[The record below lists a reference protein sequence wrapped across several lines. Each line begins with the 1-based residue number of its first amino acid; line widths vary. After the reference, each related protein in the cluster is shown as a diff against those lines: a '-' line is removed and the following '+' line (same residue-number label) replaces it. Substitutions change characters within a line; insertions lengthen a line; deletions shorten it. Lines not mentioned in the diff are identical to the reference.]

1 MHRFLAVLL
10 ALFLLSAGNA
20 GATLLLDLHG
30 SQGALHGR
38 LIISGDTL
46 QVDDQGQ
53 PRLTAVDQLL
63 CRLIITAPEEMT
75 ITLPAFAGKSYG
87 DFTLLDQGETIVR
100 RTRRGLEHERQW
112 LIEPYNPGSY
122 QLPELRILGRL
133 GTMTTELI
141 LPRPPLLVQA
151 VGTQAEEPV
160 DILPPQVPASSG
172 AATTALGALLLAT
185 LALAAWLWRRQ
196 HRKGGGKPLLP
207 KERALT
213 EIALLVDLPPRQHI
227 EKLAQIVRCY
237 LSSRFDLR
245 CLEQT
250 YPEYGPALT
259 ACAEIPAESR
269 EIFLVVL
276 ERCDLIKF
284 SKAAPAPNEP
294 EEMTEQIRTALAGC
308 PPAKPNDKT
317 CGRW

>member
-1 MHRFLAVLL
+1 MRRFLAVLL
-10 ALFLLSAGNA
+10 GLFLLSTGKA

-30 SQGALHGR
+30 SQGTLDGR

-46 QVDDQGQ
+46 LVDEQGQ

-63 CRLIITAPEEMT
+63 CRLIITAPAEMT
-75 ITLPAFAGKSYG
+75 ITLPAFTGKSYG

-122 QLPELRILGRL
+122 QLPELRILGRQ

-141 LPRPPLLVQA
+141 LPRSPLLVQA
-151 VGTQAEEPV
+151 VSTPEEPV
-160 DILPPQVPASSG
+160 DILPPRAPASSG
-172 AATTALGALLLAT
+172 TTTVALAALLLAI
-185 LALAAWLWRRQ
+185 LALAAWLWRR
-196 HRKGGGKPLLP
+196 HRQKGGGKPLLP
-207 KERALT
+207 KERALS
-213 EIALLVDLPPRQHI
+213 EIALLVELPPRRHI
-227 EKLAQIVRCY
+227 EKLAHIVRCY
-237 LSSRFDLR
+237 LTSRFDLG

-250 YPEYGPALT
+250 YPEYGPALA

-284 SKAAPAPNEP
+284 SKVTPAPNEP

-308 PPAKPNDKT
+308 PPAKPNSKT

>member
-1 MHRFLAVLL
+1 MRLFLAVLL
-10 ALFLLSAGNA
+10 GLFLLSAGNA

-30 SQGALHGR
+30 SQGALGGR
-38 LIISGDTL
+38 LLLTGDTL
-46 QVDDQGQ
+46 LVDEQGQ

-87 DFTLLDQGETIVR
+87 DFTLLDQGETVVR
-100 RTRRGLEHERQW
+100 RTRYGLEHERQW

-122 QLPELRILGRL
+122 QLPELRISGQL

-151 VGTQAEEPV
+151 VGIPAEEPE
-160 DILPPQVPASSG
+160 DILPPRAPASAG
-172 AATTALGALLLAT
+172 ATTTALAALLLAI

-196 HRKGGGKPLLP
+196 RQKGGGKPLLP

-227 EKLAQIVRCY
+227 EKLAHIVRCY
-237 LSSRFDLR
+237 LTSRFDLG

-250 YPEYGPALT
+250 YPEYGPALA

-284 SKAAPAPNEP
+284 SKVAPAPNEP
-294 EEMTEQIRTALAGC
+294 EEMAEQISTA
-308 PPAKPNDKT
+308 
-317 CGRW
+317 